1 MKYSLDLDGPLEDEV
16 RRIARER
23 LTDATRLLREQPDGL
38 DTAIHLARRHIKQ
51 CRALYRL
58 VGSGNR
64 DFQKTQNKRLGDIG
78 RRLSAMRDAKAMIEA
93 TDYLRHEI
101 PTKSNGLLMDRL
113 GKRLDQRR
121 KAVTT
126 ASHETADIVER
137 SAQGLFAASEATGG
151 LTLPHARRKS
161 AACLA
166 TGWQSIN
173 SKARIAVEASANGD
187 DEAFHEMRKRTQD
200 RWMHAM
206 LLRGLWPSAMSAI
219 QRLGKTLS
227 DMLGIQQDL
236 AVLLDAVTGSDDLV
250 SDTVETEAVRDLVLS
265 QQSKLKDQCRVLAT
279 ALFCKSK
286 PRDSVMIERLL
297 RDR

>member
-1 MKYSLDLDGPLEDEV
+1 
-16 RRIARER
+16 
-23 LTDATRLLREQPDGL
+23 
-38 DTAIHLARRHIKQ
+38 
-51 CRALYRL
+51 
-58 VGSGNR
+58 
-64 DFQKTQNKRLGDIG
+64 
-78 RRLSAMRDAKAMIEA
+78 MRDAKAMIEA

-200 RWMHAM
+200 RWIVGADGQRVKLASVNWFGAESPEFVAKLEQ
-206 LLRGLWPSAMSAI
+206 LL
-219 QRLGKTLS
+219 
-227 DMLGIQQDL
+227 
-236 AVLLDAVTGSDDLV
+236 
-250 SDTVETEAVRDLVLS
+250 
-265 QQSKLKDQCRVLAT
+265 
-279 ALFCKSK
+279 
-286 PRDSVMIERLL
+286 
-297 RDR
+297 